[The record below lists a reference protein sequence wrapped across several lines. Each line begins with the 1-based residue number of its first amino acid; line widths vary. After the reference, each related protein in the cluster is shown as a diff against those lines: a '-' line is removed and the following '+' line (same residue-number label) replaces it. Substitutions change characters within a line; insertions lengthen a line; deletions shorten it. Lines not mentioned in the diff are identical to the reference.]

1 MDLYRED
8 LSPSSPIAETNSLSS
23 GDPNCS
29 EKLTKV
35 KPASFK
41 STLEAFDQTFETAI
55 DYFAIIGFD
64 ETQIKEII
72 SEIQRETE
80 MPKPIVSK
88 RTSGKVNTED
98 FR

>member
-72 SEIQRETE
+72 SEIQ
-80 MPKPIVSK
+80 S
-88 RTSGKVNTED
+88 
-98 FR
+98 